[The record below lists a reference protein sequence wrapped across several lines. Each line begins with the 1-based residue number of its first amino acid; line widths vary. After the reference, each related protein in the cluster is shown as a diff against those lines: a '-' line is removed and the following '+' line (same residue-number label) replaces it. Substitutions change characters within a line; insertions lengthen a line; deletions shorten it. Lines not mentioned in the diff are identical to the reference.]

1 MVSFVFALFTYV
13 GSPYDGLPYGV
24 KAYEVTTGSQFSD
37 VGACAFEKADYSD
50 D

>member
-1 MVSFVFALFTYV
+1 MVSLVFALFTHV

-24 KAYEVTTGSQFSD
+24 EACEVTAGSQFSD
-37 VGACAFEKADYSD
+37 VGAHAFEKAGYSD